1 VASCLQP
8 HSLELEQYFYRPRA
22 DLSDQHWAA
31 KVRRAFNFGWL
42 PGTREKELLH
52 RGAVSVHKAVVYQ
65 ALDRRL
71 YDALDLPYKMRYHHP
86 LLCLHMW
93 FIVRRFMGEG
103 QQAKEFVQNVYNLWL
118 SDVEYRLQDT
128 GAKWRFK
135 KWMKILESQFF
146 AASLHYDEALSDR
159 RRFDLPMALWYHV
172 FLEDT
177 DGKKAPWLESF
188 ILFQLKSIHMTPL
201 QALYDGRF
209 RFSEAGL
216 EQYGQFELTREMFAE
231 GLFEG

>member
-1 VASCLQP
+1 MPPPPAP
-8 HSLELEQYFYRPRA
+8 AR
-22 DLSDQHWAA
+22 
-31 KVRRAFNFGWL
+31 
-42 PGTREKELLH
+42 
-52 RGAVSVHKAVVYQ
+52 
-65 ALDRRL
+65 
-71 YDALDLPYKMRYHHP
+71 
-86 LLCLHMW
+86 
-93 FIVRRFMGEG
+93 
-103 QQAKEFVQNVYNLWL
+103 

-188 ILFQLKSIHMTPL
+188 ILFQASATQCCGAQAWQLSGTEDSWAAVLSMDEHRKRLTVHRCLQLKSIHMTPL